1 MTNPGQEILFGP
13 YRLDRDNARL
23 LCGRAP
29 VPLTPKAF
37 DVLHYLASR
46 PDRLVT
52 KEELLSAVWPD
63 VVVSD
68 ASVKVCVR
76 EIRKALD
83 DGPKAPRYIET
94 VHRRGYRFIGCET
107 DAESSSDGI
116 GKRRGESASN
126 RGMPGVVDCR
136 STQAASSPT
145 DGLVGRDAEMRALE
159 TCFAEAV
166 AGNRQC
172 VCVAGRAGTG
182 KTALVQAFLRR
193 VASEG
198 CGSPVVLAGHCFQQF
213 GTSEPYLPLWEAIGR
228 LARERPSA
236 VLSGLLERHA
246 SAQAPASVVTS
257 EPRTLSERL
266 LRDLADAVE
275 SLAAETP
282 LVLLLEDLH
291 WADFSTLDV
300 LSVLARRRQP
310 GRLMILATYRPGE
323 AATADHPLPM
333 VIQGMLGAG
342 VARQIGIESL
352 AEAAV
357 AELLATR
364 FAGTDFPPALAR
376 RLHQRTDGHPV
387 FLVHLLDDLV
397 EQGVFAQEDG
407 RWRLAGAG
415 VNASEPDGGAGADPT
430 GAWLAVLDT
439 HIPQTVRAMIEAQ
452 FERLDPAGRAAL
464 EAAAVGGIECSA
476 ALVAGALGED
486 VVRAEHACDELARRH
501 RFLEPGGVD
510 EWPDGTV
517 ATHYRFVH
525 ELYHNVVYEQIPVAR
540 RVRLH
545 QATGARIESAWG
557 EQASEEAAGLAAHF
571 ELGRDWPRA
580 LKYLSQ
586 AAHSATRQYAHR
598 EAVHYL
604 RRALAA
610 LDRLSVAARAAL
622 ADDELDVLMC
632 LGVNLQVTQGCAAPE
647 VSEIHGRAYALCQ
660 RRGGDRDP
668 ANLRRAFP
676 VLWGIWVF
684 HKVRSDLGRAREMA
698 RQLLDIAGESGDAAL
713 VLQAHQSASIT
724 ALCLGQPAVA
734 LEHLEQAATIY
745 DPASHS
751 GNTER
756 FGQDP
761 GVATMAFGAVALC
774 LLGRPEEAVVTSDRA
789 IELARRSGQPSSLA
803 LAMHFAAMLHQLRE
817 DASATEQ
824 WARATVDLAAAEGF
838 SFWLAGG
845 TVLHGW
851 ARVAGAGGVGSV
863 GGATRQEAE
872 AGIAE
877 MRRGVDAW
885 LATGS
890 LTYHAYHLGM
900 LADALLRVGR
910 AAEAAP
916 VLDKALG
923 AARSLPEGLYEAEL
937 HRLQA
942 WCTLATAGSDEAGAE
957 ARAEECFARAIE
969 VAARQGSRWLEQRV
983 AADRLI
989 VKGVGGV
996 TAAAGRSG
1004 S

>member
-1 MTNPGQEILFGP
+1 M
-13 YRLDRDNARL
+13 
-23 LCGRAP
+23 
-29 VPLTPKAF
+29 
-37 DVLHYLASR
+37 
-46 PDRLVT
+46 
-52 KEELLSAVWPD
+52 
-63 VVVSD
+63 
-68 ASVKVCVR
+68 
-76 EIRKALD
+76 
-83 DGPKAPRYIET
+83 
-94 VHRRGYRFIGCET
+94 
-107 DAESSSDGI
+107 
-116 GKRRGESASN
+116 
-126 RGMPGVVDCR
+126 
-136 STQAASSPT
+136 
-145 DGLVGRDAEMRALE
+145 
-159 TCFAEAV
+159 
-166 AGNRQC
+166 
-172 VCVAGRAGTG
+172 
-182 KTALVQAFLRR
+182 LVQAFLRW
-193 VASEG
+193 VASG
-198 CGSPVVLAGHCFQQF
+198 GSDSPAVLAGHCFQQF

-236 VLSGLLERHA
+236 VLSALLERHA

-257 EPRTLSERL
+257 EPRTRSERL
-266 LRDLADAVE
+266 LQDLADAVE

-300 LSVLARRRQP
+300 LSVLAHRRQP

-323 AATADHPLPM
+323 AAPADHPLPT
-333 VIQGMLGAG
+333 VIRGLLGAG
-342 VARQIGIESL
+342 VARQIGLESL
-352 AEAAV
+352 DEPAV

-364 FAGTDFPPALAR
+364 FAGTEFPPALAR
-376 RLHQRTDGHPV
+376 RLHHARTGTRCSWSTCWTTWSSRAS
-387 FLVHLLDDLV
+387 LSRTT
-397 EQGVFAQEDG
+397 GVGGSRG
-407 RWRLAGAG
+407 RGRGRGLPRPIRMAGWCR
-415 VNASEPDGGAGADPT
+415 SL

-452 FERLDPAGRAAL
+452 LERLEPAGRAAL
-464 EAAAVGGIECSA
+464 EAAAVAGIECSA
-476 ALVAGALGED
+476 ATVAGALGED

-501 RFLEPGGVD
+501 RFLEAGGVD

-545 QATGARIESAWG
+545 QAAGVRIESAWG
-557 EQASEEAAGLAAHF
+557 EQAAEEAAGLAAHF

-586 AAHSATRQYAHR
+586 AAHAATRQYAHR

-610 LDRLSVAARAAL
+610 LDRLSVSDRAVL

-647 VSEIHGRAYALCQ
+647 VSDIHARAYALCQ

-698 RQLLDIAGESGDAAL
+698 RQLLEIARESGDAAL
-713 VLQAHQSASIT
+713 VLQAHQAASIT
-724 ALCLGQPAVA
+724 ALCLGEPAVA
-734 LEHLEQAATIY
+734 LEHLGQASVIY
-745 DPASHS
+745 DPASHA
-751 GNTER
+751 GNTEQ

-774 LLGRPEEAVVTSDRA
+774 LLGRPGEAVVTSDRS
-789 IELARRSGQPSSLA
+789 IELARRSRQPSSLA

-817 DASATEQ
+817 DASATAQ
-824 WARATVDLAAAEGF
+824 WARATIDLASAEGF

-851 ARVAGAGGVGSV
+851 ARVAGSGG
-863 GGATRQEAE
+863 TRQEAE

-877 MRRGVDAW
+877 IRRGVDAW

-916 VLDKALG
+916 VLGKALD

-937 HRLQA
+937 HRLTG
-942 WCTLATAGSDEAGAE
+942 WCTLAIAGTDDEAAAE
-957 ARAEECFARAIE
+957 AKAEECFARAIE

-989 VKGVGGV
+989 VKGVGGA

-1004 S
+1004 N